1 MSDITGTTDIAAMT
15 TITTITTARLILRP
29 FQSNDF
35 EKAYQLFSDPIVM
48 RFSLNGP
55 YSAEKCQIFIDQCML
70 KSKNNEPSLLAVI
83 DKQTNQLIG
92 SCGFFAQT
100 IQGMAELELGYRLLP
115 HYWGKGLATEAAM
128 AMKSYAFNEMGLT
141 RLISLIETDNIAS
154 ISVAEKNDFKLEKTM
169 LYDGRISVGMY
180 VAIR

>member
-1 MSDITGTTDIAAMT
+1 MNDITDIKT
-15 TITTITTARLILRP
+15 ERLILRP

-35 EKAYQLFSDPIVM
+35 EKAYRLFSDPIVM

-55 YSAEKCQIFIDQCML
+55 YSAEKCKKFIDQCML

-83 DKQTNQLIG
+83 DNQTNQLIG

-115 HYWGKGLATEAAM
+115 HYWGKGLATEAAI
-128 AMKSYAFNEMGLT
+128 AMKGYAFNEMGLT

-154 ISVAEKNDFKLEKTM
+154 IRVAEKNDFKLAKTM
-169 LYDGRISVGMY
+169 LYDGRIAVGMY

>member
-1 MSDITGTTDIAAMT
+1 MNDITDIKT
-15 TITTITTARLILRP
+15 ERLILRP

-35 EKAYQLFSDPIVM
+35 EKAYRLFSDPIVM

-55 YSAEKCQIFIDQCML
+55 YSAEKCKKFIDQCML

-83 DKQTNQLIG
+83 DNQTNQLIG

-115 HYWGKGLATEAAM
+115 HYWGKGLATEAAI
-128 AMKSYAFNEMGLT
+128 AMKGYAFNEMGLT

-154 ISVAEKNDFKLEKTM
+154 IRVAEKNDFKLAKTM

-180 VAIR
+180 VAVR